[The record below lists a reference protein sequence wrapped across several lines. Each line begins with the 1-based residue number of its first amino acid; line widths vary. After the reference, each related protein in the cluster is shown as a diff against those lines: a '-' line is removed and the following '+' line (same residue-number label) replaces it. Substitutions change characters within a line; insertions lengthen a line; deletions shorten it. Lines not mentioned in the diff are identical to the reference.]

1 MKKVNYYHYTS
12 LQTLYS
18 IISNDELWLSNLKNS
33 NDPNEFYLTCDEYN
47 AYVSM
52 SGKDPYDG
60 KPYILEENGIYGNTY
75 GISFTSIG
83 DNLSQ
88 WERYG
93 DALRGVSICLDIPL
107 LQKVLKKKYDFS
119 FDFGSV
125 KYTEKDKKRFVES
138 KIKKVNLDN
147 FHGCAIAKW
156 TMEAIYFIEHYNQAQ
171 MLFKKAAF
179 RSEEEYRLF
188 FDPTYYS
195 FFYKT
200 FMKHPSTELDA
211 AKERFRKRFA
221 TVSDTLKILEKDKR
235 FAIMRNGINSYIPFK
250 LSLLG
255 TQKAGLIKEIVLGP
269 KCLQDPAEL
278 KDFLSYYG
286 YDIPI
291 IKSEISIR

>member
-1 MKKVNYYHYTS
+1 
-12 LQTLYS
+12 
-18 IISNDELWLSNLKNS
+18 
-33 NDPNEFYLTCDEYN
+33 
-47 AYVSM
+47 
-52 SGKDPYDG
+52 
-60 KPYILEENGIYGNTY
+60 
-75 GISFTSIG
+75 
-83 DNLSQ
+83 
-88 WERYG
+88 
-93 DALRGVSICLDIPL
+93 
-107 LQKVLKKKYDFS
+107 
-119 FDFGSV
+119 
-125 KYTEKDKKRFVES
+125 
-138 KIKKVNLDN
+138 
-147 FHGCAIAKW
+147 
-156 TMEAIYFIEHYNQAQ
+156 MEAIYFIEHYNQAQ